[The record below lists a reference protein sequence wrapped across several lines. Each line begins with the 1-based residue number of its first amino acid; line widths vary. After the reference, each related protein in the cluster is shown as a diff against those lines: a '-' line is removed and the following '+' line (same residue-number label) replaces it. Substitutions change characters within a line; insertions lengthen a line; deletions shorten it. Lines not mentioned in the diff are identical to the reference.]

1 MEWNREI
8 MQKPMWKE
16 EISNR
21 EEKEKRARRMA
32 EKVQDGEVIGFGS
45 GSTSYLTVIEIANKM
60 QRENISIT
68 AIPTSYEIKMLCT
81 YLNIPTATIDE
92 KKPDWCFDGA
102 DEVDNDKWL
111 IKGRGAA
118 VFNEKLNIKTAGKTY
133 ILVDKSKLVNKL
145 GTNFPIPVE
154 CTPKAINVVKEE
166 LFRLGAN
173 SIELRL
179 ALKKDGPV
187 ITENGNIILDA
198 RFENIDETLERKL
211 KNITGVIETGLFIG
225 YNVEVITAD

>member
-21 EEKEKRARRMA
+21 EEKEKIARRMA
-32 EKVQDGEVIGFGS
+32 EKVQNGEVIGFGS
-45 GSTSYLTVIEIANKM
+45 GSTSYLTAIEIANKM

-81 YLNIPTATIDE
+81 YLNIPTVTIDE

-118 VFNEKLNIKTAGKTY
+118 MFNEKLNIKTAGRTY

>member
-8 MQKPMWKE
+8 MQRPMWKE

-21 EEKEKRARRMA
+21 EEKEKIARRMA

-92 KKPDWCFDGA
+92 KRPDWCFDGA

-118 VFNEKLNIKTAGKTY
+118 MFNEKLNIKTAGKTY

-154 CTPKAINVVKEE
+154 CTTKAINVVKEE
-166 LFRLGAN
+166 LFKLGAN